1 MRKYKAA
8 VQLTHFEAVPL
19 FFVFYAVF
27 QTFLQKILVYTLCMC
42 MVYVYCVCVY
52 FFQALYMRFFP
63 LTVFV
68 VMYNN
73 NIV

>member
-1 MRKYKAA
+1 
-8 VQLTHFEAVPL
+8 
-19 FFVFYAVF
+19 
-27 QTFLQKILVYTLCMC
+27 MC

-52 FFQALYMRFFP
+52 FFSGSIYEIFP
-63 LTVFV
+63 LIVFV

>member
-1 MRKYKAA
+1 
-8 VQLTHFEAVPL
+8 
-19 FFVFYAVF
+19 
-27 QTFLQKILVYTLCMC
+27 MC
-42 MVYVYCVCVY
+42 MVYVYT
-52 FFQALYMRFFP
+52 FFQALYMRFSP

>member
-1 MRKYKAA
+1 
-8 VQLTHFEAVPL
+8 
-19 FFVFYAVF
+19 
-27 QTFLQKILVYTLCMC
+27 MC
-42 MVYVYCVCVY
+42 MVYVYGVCVY